1 MEHHTVTSSV
11 IKQWD
16 EKLLLKILNKIQ
28 DVVLVIDSNTTI
40 VYANEAYARILGVP
54 IHKVLGRKLSDI
66 EPEAAAIQAL
76 RTGKPSTGRD
86 YIRSLDLDVVGHVFP
101 LFEGEEIIGS
111 VAIFNNITE
120 IVRLNA
126 ELQRTKGVADYLQ
139 EQLSQ
144 VESLPLSFKEYIGQ
158 NSRLKEILHLAA
170 KVAKTDSTV
179 LILGESGVGKEVL
192 AKAIHHASRRKDK
205 PLIKVNCA
213 AIPEELLESEL
224 FGFEEGAFTG
234 AKRGGKLGKFELA
247 HEGTIFLDE
256 IGDMSLTMQ
265 AKLLRVLQEKE
276 IERIGGTKP
285 ISVDF
290 RVISATN
297 KDLSQ
302 MVKEGSFRQ
311 DLFYRL
317 NIVPLYLPPLRE
329 RKDDIKAIAQHFL
342 HQFSKEVG
350 YELVLSPQVEWILH
364 RYDWPGNIRELR
376 NVLEHASIVCGGP
389 VIEPQHLPGYLLPG
403 NSPEKTPTDD
413 IYNLKEAVSRLEKE
427 LITAALA
434 HSNNNRSKA
443 IKALGISRRTFYE
456 KLRQYNIDPG
466 E

>member
-1 MEHHTVTSSV
+1 MLHHTVTSSV

-28 DVVLVIDSNTTI
+28 DVVLVIDSDTTI
-40 VYANEAYARILGVP
+40 VYANEAYAKILGVP
-54 IHKVLGRKLSDI
+54 IKKVLGRKLSDI

-76 RTGKPSTGRD
+76 YTGKPSTGRD
-86 YIRSLDLDVVGHVFP
+86 YIKSLGLDVVGHVFP
-101 LFEGEEIIGS
+101 LFEGGQIIGS

-120 IVRLNA
+120 IVQLTS
-126 ELQRTKGVADYLQ
+126 ELQRTRGVADYLK
-139 EQLSQ
+139 EQLNR
-144 VESLPLSFKEYIGQ
+144 VEPLPLSFKEYIGQ
-158 NSRLKEILHLAA
+158 NSRLKETLHLAA

-234 AKRGGKLGKFELA
+234 AKKGGKLGKFELA

-256 IGDMSLTMQ
+256 IGDMSLAMQ

-276 IERIGGTKP
+276 IERIGGTKS
-285 ISVDF
+285 IKVDF
-290 RVISATN
+290 RVIAATN
-297 KDLSQ
+297 KDLAA
-302 MVKEGSFRQ
+302 MVAEGTFRQ
-311 DLFYRL
+311 DLYYRL
-317 NIVPLYLPPLRE
+317 NIVPLCLLPLRE

-342 HQFSKEVG
+342 QRFAKETG
-350 YELVLSPQVEWILH
+350 HELILSPQAEWILH
-364 RYDWPGNIRELR
+364 NYDWPGNIRELQ

-389 VIEPQHLPGYLLPG
+389 IIEPQHLPPYLLPANG
-403 NSPEKTPTDD
+403 GEPAPANV
-413 IYNLKEAVSRLEKE
+413 YNLKEAVSRLEKE

-434 HSNNNRSKA
+434 QSNNNRSQA

-456 KLRQYNIDPG
+456 KLKQYNISVTD
-466 E
+466 

>member
-54 IHKVLGRKLSDI
+54 IQKVLGRRLSDI
-66 EPEAAAIQAL
+66 EPEAAAIRAL

-86 YIRSLDLDVVGHVFP
+86 YIHSLGLDVVGHVFP
-101 LFEGEEIIGS
+101 LFEGEQIIGS

-126 ELQRTKGVADYLQ
+126 ELQRTKGVADYFQ

-364 RYDWPGNIRELR
+364 SYDWPGNIRELR

-403 NSPEKTPTDD
+403 HAQEKTPSE

-456 KLRQYNIDPG
+456 KLRQYNIELG